1 MDLWIR
7 SQDKTNL
14 IKVDR
19 LDVSENK
26 IEANLKF
33 HYNGCNYV
41 VLGEYATKERALEV
55 LDEIQSILQP
65 QIRKTP
71 HITEE
76 LQPEYVLYKHF
87 VNEGSDIEVVQL
99 NTFVYQMPKE

>member
-1 MDLWIR
+1 MLLQENKSKVQDIRLVNKMDLWIR

-41 VLGEYATKERALEV
+41 VLGEYATNRC
-55 LDEIQSILQP
+55 
-65 QIRKTP
+65 
-71 HITEE
+71 
-76 LQPEYVLYKHF
+76 
-87 VNEGSDIEVVQL
+87 
-99 NTFVYQMPKE
+99 